1 MTDLYTDALRLS
13 INKNISDIRTLL
25 LWAEEAGEVRE
36 KVMHAEQ
43 ALRFLHET
51 VENLRQLR

>member
-25 LWAEEAGEVRE
+25 LWAEEATEVRE

-43 ALRFLHET
+43 ALRFLQET
-51 VENLRQLR
+51 VENLAHLR